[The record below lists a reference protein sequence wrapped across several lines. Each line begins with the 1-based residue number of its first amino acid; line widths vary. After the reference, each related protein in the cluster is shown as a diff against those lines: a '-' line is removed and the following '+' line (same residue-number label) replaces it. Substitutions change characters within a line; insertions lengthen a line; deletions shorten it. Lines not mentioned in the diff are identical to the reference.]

1 MHYDGQPT
9 GTLTI
14 PQAIEAIQTRTGVRI
29 AIATLYRLI
38 QKGARGQRLECVRV
52 AGRVY
57 IRTAAIDAYLAACN
71 APAALSTTASAPRP
85 PGEATS
91 RDSRRCP
98 QRQEQINR
106 NNDELRRRL
115 GGHPR
120 VSRSRPRRRDAR

>member
-1 MHYDGQPT
+1 MQYGQPT

-14 PQAIEAIQTRTGVRI
+14 PQTIDAIQTRTGIRI

-38 QKGARGQRLECVRV
+38 QKGARGRRLECVRF

-57 IRTAAIDAYLAACN
+57 VKQEALDAYFAACN
-71 APAALSTTASAPRP
+71 PPAGHSSPAPPVASEAP
-85 PGEATS
+85 S

-98 QRQEQINR
+98 ERQQQIDR

-115 GGHPR
+115 NSTPR
-120 VSRSRPRRRDAR
+120 RSRSRPQRRDAC